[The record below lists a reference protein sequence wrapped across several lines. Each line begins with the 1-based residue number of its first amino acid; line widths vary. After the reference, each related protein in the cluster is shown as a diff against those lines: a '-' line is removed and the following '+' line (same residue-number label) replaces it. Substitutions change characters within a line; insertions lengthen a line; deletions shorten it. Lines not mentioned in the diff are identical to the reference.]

1 MTFRLPIL
9 HARTLCMATLAAL
22 TATASHGGSAAPAAK
37 PCTAPEYRQ
46 FDFWLGDWGV
56 ANADGRV
63 VGANR
68 IESLEGGCVMQ
79 EHWSAVRGGTGT
91 SLSAWD
97 SERQRWHQTWVDSG
111 GGVALF
117 DGAFV
122 EGKMVMTGDTIDRAH
137 GQTLRNRISWI
148 PLADGRVRQWWEQ
161 SSDRGATWKTVF
173 DGYYARKP

>member
-1 MTFRLPIL
+1 MR
-9 HARTLCMATLAAL
+9 ALCTATLAAL
-22 TATASHGGSAAPAAK
+22 AATMSHGESAAPPAK

-46 FDFWLGDWGV
+46 FDFWLGDWSV
-56 ANADGRV
+56 ANAEGRV

-68 IESLEGGCVMQ
+68 IEALEGGCVMQ

-97 SERQRWHQTWVDSG
+97 GERRRWHQTWVDSG
-111 GGVALF
+111 GGVALL
-117 DGAFV
+117 DGTFAD
-122 EGKMVMTGDTIDRAH
+122 GRMVLTGDTLDRA
-137 GQTLRNRISWI
+137 QARTLQNRISWI

-161 SSDRGATWKTVF
+161 SSDGGATWKTVF